1 MPAVFMAKKSQ
12 VVRFVD
18 VPGLAN
24 VDEVNTV
31 WTGLPEVWLHVYL
44 NTVSHPSSHLQ
55 GLLLEMDK

>member
-1 MPAVFMAKKSQ
+1 MAKKSQ